1 MITFISFCVG
11 LVLFYS
17 DDIISLCVVLYC
29 SDYIISLC
37 VSLVTQDGPPA
48 SQLQSDP
55 TFYDKLKTVLYSLK
69 EGRATTPTAL
79 STPR

>member
-1 MITFISFCVG
+1 MITLFLF
-11 LVLFYS
+11 VLA
-17 DDIISLCVVLYC
+17 LYC
-29 SDYIISLC
+29 SEYIISLSVALYC
-37 VSLVTQDGPPA
+37 TDYIICLSVSLVTQDGPPA

-69 EGRATTPTAL
+69 EGGATTPTAL